1 MESIHDTEPN
11 LVTAGT
17 SSESSSPAVIDAAA
31 KERHQR
37 SFQRGTVWLG
47 VGMFLMAVS
56 FGINFFLFQADK
68 SFLTAMYILTSVGA
82 VCIMKGLVDI
92 LGF

>member
-1 MESIHDTEPN
+1 MESLHDAEPN
-11 LVTAGT
+11 LVSAGS
-17 SSESSSPAVIDAAA
+17 SSEGNSPVAFDTAA

-37 SFQRGTVWLG
+37 SFQRGIVWLG

-56 FGINFFLFQADK
+56 FGINFFLFKTDK
-68 SFLTAMYILTSVGA
+68 SFISAMYILTSIGT

>member
-1 MESIHDTEPN
+1 MESLQDNEPN

-17 SSESSSPAVIDAAA
+17 SLENSSPVAFDATA

-37 SFQRGTVWLG
+37 SFQRGIVWLG
-47 VGMFLMAVS
+47 IGMFLMAVS
-56 FGINFFLFQADK
+56 FGINFFLFQTDK
-68 SFLTAMYILTSVGA
+68 SFITVMYILTSIGA

>member
-1 MESIHDTEPN
+1 MHNTEPD

-17 SSESSSPAVIDAAA
+17 SSESSSPAAIDASV

-37 SFQRGTVWLG
+37 SFQRGIVWLG
-47 VGMFLMAVS
+47 VGMFLMAMS